1 MSGIETL
8 AMAAAG
14 PAPDRQSS
22 MATGRPEPVVPQ
34 DVRSVEGTVPTAPQ
48 GVARDAAHRTAH
60 RVASVAIVGPGL
72 VGATTAYSLLMSGV
86 AAEIV
91 LIGRDRNRVAGH
103 VHDLRDAAL
112 YSHPTR
118 IVAGDFA
125 DCATADVI
133 IVTVGAPQYGEPRSR
148 LDDLATSAAMLK
160 DVMAEIAR
168 QAPTGVVVIAY
179 NPVDVLTYAAWRWS
193 GLPAGRVIG
202 SGTSLDSSR
211 FRRRLGERYEVASED
226 VHAYVVG
233 EHGDSQVALL
243 SSARIAGMPLEQFC
257 RELFI
262 RCDEQMLRG
271 IAESARSGGMEIA
284 RAKGATSYGISAVLT
299 RIATAILRDEH
310 AVLTVSTVVPEK
322 MRLGDVSLSV
332 PAIIGREGVHRILP
346 LRASDE
352 ESVAL
357 KRSAELLKRHIA
369 TLDLAP

>member
-1 MSGIETL
+1 MSDIEPL
-8 AMAAAG
+8 ATTAAARE
-14 PAPDRQSS
+14 AP
-22 MATGRPEPVVPQ
+22 
-34 DVRSVEGTVPTAPQ
+34 VPTAPRA
-48 GVARDAAHRTAH
+48 VALDAAAHRTPH

-91 LIGRDRNRVAGH
+91 LIGRDRSRVEGH

-133 IVTVGAPQYGEPRSR
+133 IVTVGAPQKREPRSR
-148 LDDLATSAAMLK
+148 LDDLTISAAMLK
-160 DVMAEIAR
+160 DVMADIAR
-168 QAPTGVVVIAY
+168 QAPTGVVVIAS

-211 FRRRLGERYEVASED
+211 FRRRLGERYGVASED

-233 EHGDSQVALL
+233 EHGNSQVALL
-243 SSARIAGMPLEQFC
+243 SSARIAGTPLQQFC
-257 RELFI
+257 RDRFI
-262 RCDEQMLRG
+262 RCDQQMLRG

-284 RAKGATSYGISAVLT
+284 RPREPPAMGSAQC
-299 RIATAILRDEH
+299 
-310 AVLTVSTVVPEK
+310 
-322 MRLGDVSLSV
+322 
-332 PAIIGREGVHRILP
+332 
-346 LRASDE
+346 
-352 ESVAL
+352 
-357 KRSAELLKRHIA
+357 
-369 TLDLAP
+369 